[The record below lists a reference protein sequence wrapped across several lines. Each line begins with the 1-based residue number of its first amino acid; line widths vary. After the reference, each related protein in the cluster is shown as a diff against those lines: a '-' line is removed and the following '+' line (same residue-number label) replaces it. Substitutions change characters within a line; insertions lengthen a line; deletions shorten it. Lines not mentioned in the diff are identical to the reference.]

1 MLEPRQVLG
10 LEPGAQELVRL
21 LGALVLGP
29 GQSFTVRPFRIFE
42 RRRLVALGALGNLGL
57 ALRRVAPRLS
67 IIRFGAPLPRSSHAR
82 WMGQLPAHRYDRKMT
97 RYVARVAAAGSWAA
111 YERQH
116 RADLART
123 FVPKFP
129 RLPPDVIP
137 TIVAFGFHTGHY

>member
-1 MLEPRQVLG
+1 MKCEGGKTPLEYYGGRTRFKRILPMLL
-10 LEPGAQELVRL
+10 
-21 LGALVLGP
+21 
-29 GQSFTVRPFRIFE
+29 
-42 RRRLVALGALGNLGL
+42 
-57 ALRRVAPRLS
+57 
-67 IIRFGAPLPRSSHAR
+67 RFGAPLPRSSHAR

-129 RLPPDVIP
+129 RLPPDVTP
-137 TIVAFGFHTGHY
+137 TIVAFGYHTGDY